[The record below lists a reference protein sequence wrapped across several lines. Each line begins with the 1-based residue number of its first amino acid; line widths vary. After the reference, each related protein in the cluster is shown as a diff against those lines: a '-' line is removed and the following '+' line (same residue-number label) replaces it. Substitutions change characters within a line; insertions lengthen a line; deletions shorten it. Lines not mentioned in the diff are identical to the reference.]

1 MKSFK
6 QILSEAS
13 NLRTMSPAELR
24 SYLKLASSAASGGFR
39 DRTPEQMDA
48 ERHVYSGASR
58 SNPAGWYGKITK
70 RPSRDSDTLGEFGT
84 RETPEESEFVT
95 MSHSEVPEPPETLTP
110 TGEVKMSIGHGFGIQ
125 EPSTPKQDLK
135 SILDLHKEIDPQA
148 LDMALDKSGISKE
161 RYRRHIK
168 NIRSALK
175 VIR

>member
-70 RPSRDSDTLGEFGT
+70 RPSQDIDTLGEFGS
-84 RETPEESEFVT
+84 RESKREFQIIQAPD
-95 MSHSEVPEPPETLTP
+95 EIKIPDTLTP
-110 TGEVKMSIGHGFGIQ
+110 TQEVKKSIPEYGFQIQ
-125 EPSTPKQDLK
+125 EPSTPKQDLR
-135 SILDLHKEIDPQA
+135 SILNLHKEIDPGA
-148 LDMALDKSGISKE
+148 LSAALNRSGISVE
-161 RYRRHIK
+161 RYQRHIK
-168 NIRSALK
+168 NIKSALRVMK
-175 VIR
+175 